1 MLSTGLRYLRR
12 LKLPIMISIKEYRK
26 YFPPDWSDDHVTESM
41 EILTSLIEWLLDII
55 ENTQE

>member
-1 MLSTGLRYLRR
+1 ML
-12 LKLPIMISIKEYRK
+12 LKMISIEDCRE
-26 YFPPDWSDDHVTESM
+26 YFPPDWSDDHVAESM

>member
-1 MLSTGLRYLRR
+1 MV
-12 LKLPIMISIKEYRK
+12 LKMISIEDCRE